1 MFFFFLMI
9 RRPPRSTLDRS
20 SAASDVY
27 KRQERGGLPVILHK
41 PDVVFFGIDPQLF
54 QTLQIEPLDII
65 GGRFQDHLILVVVPV
80 SYTHLRAHET
90 VLDLV
95 CRLLLEKKK
104 EERKMDKYNTSK
116 HYLLNKLTYCMN
128 LQHIFN
134 KTILI
139 SDLLCMMLTHC
150 IILTRI

>member
-1 MFFFFLMI
+1 MI

-27 KRQERGGLPVILHK
+27 KRQSLYMGFVYNQLGGVYELAEDYERSYNYLQKSLEIKLK
-41 PDVVFFGIDPQLF
+41 FYDKYSMQLMN
-54 QTLQIEPLDII
+54 TYKT
-65 GGRFQDHLILVVVPV
+65 V

-104 EERKMDKYNTSK
+104 
-116 HYLLNKLTYCMN
+116 NKIKKKKKKT
-128 LQHIFN
+128 N
-134 KTILI
+134 KNKKNKKNKKQQ
-139 SDLLCMMLTHC
+139 
-150 IILTRI
+150 RI